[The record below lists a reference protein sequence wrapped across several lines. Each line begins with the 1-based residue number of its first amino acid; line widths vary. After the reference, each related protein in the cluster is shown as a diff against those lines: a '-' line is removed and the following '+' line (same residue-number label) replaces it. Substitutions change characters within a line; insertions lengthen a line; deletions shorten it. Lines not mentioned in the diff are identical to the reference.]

1 MSTDNEQ
8 KRAQRMER
16 ARAFLAAGRTQID
29 LKPLPAAKPE
39 GAKAEG
45 DSAAPA
51 DPTRFGDW
59 EKNGRC
65 IDF

>member
-1 MSTDNEQ
+1 MSTENEQ

-29 LKPLPAAKPE
+29 LKPAPAAKPQ
-39 GAKAEG
+39 GDKAEREA
-45 DSAAPA
+45 AAPA